1 MFEAVLPNLSLL
13 FTPKELPKDASAVP
27 PVRYRRSMI
36 RQALREYGHWLDQ
49 DTLARLTEELE
60 GGPRR
65 PR

>member
-13 FTPKELPKDASAVP
+13 FTPKELAKDVSAVR

-49 DTLARLTEELE
+49 HTLTRLTEELE
-60 GGPRR
+60 GGPLR